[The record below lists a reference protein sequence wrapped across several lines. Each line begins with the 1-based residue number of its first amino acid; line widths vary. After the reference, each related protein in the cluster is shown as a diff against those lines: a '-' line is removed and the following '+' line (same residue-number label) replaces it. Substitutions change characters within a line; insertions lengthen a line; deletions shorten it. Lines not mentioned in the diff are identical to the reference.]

1 MNCKN
6 SYEIVV
12 GAANGFL
19 GASYRPDNGVAGN
32 CFDI

>member
-12 GAANGFL
+12 GAANGLL
-19 GASYRPDNGVAGN
+19 GASDRPDGVAGN